1 MEKEVEV
8 KVEQVNQV
16 DGLWILNLKQ
26 SGKMQP
32 STRHLTKKGRK
43 KFNFQI
49 LADWHEKKKSVLHPT
64 TIDFEFNSHQSHTP
78 ILIHLEIFW

>member
-32 STRHLTKKGRK
+32 STRHLPKKEEKNSIFKYWPIGMRK
-43 KFNFQI
+43 KN
-49 LADWHEKKKSVLHPT
+49 
-64 TIDFEFNSHQSHTP
+64 QSSTP
-78 ILIHLEIFW
+78 PP

>member
-32 STRHLTKKGRK
+32 STRHLPKRPK

-49 LADWHEKKKSVLHPT
+49 LADWYEKK
-64 TIDFEFNSHQSHTP
+64 NQSSTP
-78 ILIHLEIFW
+78 PP

>member
-1 MEKEVEV
+1 MMEKEVEV

-32 STRHLTKKGRK
+32 STWHLPKKDEKIQFSIFKYWPIGMRK
-43 KFNFQI
+43 KI
-49 LADWHEKKKSVLHPT
+49 SPPPHH
-64 TIDFEFNSHQSHTP
+64 HR
-78 ILIHLEIFW
+78 FWI